1 MKVSVTFKAEDRLLE
16 AGLFIP
22 DNNPHE
28 EPLAA
33 FLIEGAMTG
42 GASQISDKLARA
54 ISDEGV
60 VCMVLDHAF
69 YNDDQEAPM
78 SWESP
83 TKRVEDIVAALSFL
97 KEHSI
102 VNPDKI
108 VAMGISV
115 GAEYMAKAL
124 EVTNLCRGFIVIH
137 AKNEEVPDFNRR
149 VEVPITQIANHAPEA
164 TAQDAVAWTQALF
177 SLPQAVGSREFKL
190 WDHIEE

>member
-1 MKVSVTFKAEDRLLE
+1 MKISVTFNAEDRLLE
-16 AGLFIP
+16 AGLYIP
-22 DNNPHE
+22 DNNSHE

-33 FLIEGAMTG
+33 FLVEGAMTG

-83 TKRVEDIVAALSFL
+83 TKRIADIVAALQFL

-102 VNPDKI
+102 VNPEKI
-108 VAMGISV
+108 VALGISV

-124 EVTNLCRGFIVIH
+124 ELTNLCRGFIVIH
-137 AKNEEVPDFNRR
+137 GKNEEVPDFNRR
-149 VEVPITQIANHAPEA
+149 VDVPITQIMNQNVET
-164 TAQDAVAWTQALF
+164 TAQEAVTWTQALF
-177 SLPQAVGSREFKL
+177 NLPHAFGSREFKL

>member
-1 MKVSVTFKAEDRLLE
+1 MKVTVTFNADDRLLE

-42 GASQISDKLARA
+42 GASQISEKLARA

-69 YNDDQEAPM
+69 YNDDQNAPM

-83 TKRVEDIVAALSFL
+83 TKRVADIVAALHFL
-97 KEHSI
+97 KAHSI
-102 VNPDKI
+102 VNPEKI
-108 VAMGISV
+108 VALGISV

-124 EVTNLCRGFIVIH
+124 EFTNLCRGFIVIH
-137 AKNEEVPDFNRR
+137 DKKEEVPDFNRR
-149 VEVPITQIANHAPEA
+149 VEVPITQITNHNIET
-164 TAQDAVAWTQALF
+164 TAQDAVTWTEALF
-177 SLPQAVGSREFKL
+177 RLPQAYGSREFKL